1 MAAVVPSE
9 VTWRRAGATA
19 RLVIGIEFLVALAVI
34 LYAGLREYRNVF
46 DGAPQAVS
54 VRVEA
59 SCSAATASANC
70 QAVAQE
76 FTAGRHRIA
85 TDAAGT
91 LTVRVSTDEPAR
103 ARNLLVR
110 LAKPATVKLAV
121 SSPLPTEAIE
131 LTNAGRVVVPLP
143 ATESMTLSF
152 DIDEQI
158 AAGPIVLEEF
168 GVFEHREGLLNDT
181 RRFFPAIPPARYTTL
196 AQRGVA
202 ALSMFTVIAA
212 IFLPPGS
219 LKRYAAPV
227 LSIVCFS
234 LCLLDLTTLFSP
246 FVARDLRSFYAN
258 GPLLEPPGAN
268 LNGGLHQS
276 MRLLDGHGLTT
287 TDGVVPWERM
297 PGYALFCAIAG
308 TFFGHR
314 SLVDLATSTVLLQT
328 LFYSA
333 ALGVF
338 AAAAMQLF
346 TPSGVWAAG
355 ILIAWVPKQL
365 GFTQVDAVIAPAA
378 LLILAALAIR
388 IARVRRAQP
397 IPIGVDILVHA
408 SFALWFVLRPDVLPG
423 WAVVSI
429 VLHTK
434 QWRRLLIPVTF
445 FLVVGASWGAYKA
458 RYTGEFAL
466 TTTSAGASLFCG
478 LFEVPSRFRFAQACT
493 DETYFDW
500 MRRLT
505 PIQPQSAAA
514 NSLATREVLRFWA
527 TYPGHVIVMV
537 YDKMMQL
544 LNGDLWPGYV
554 TQLQVVVFNVV
565 PRYYLVVALL
575 SVIAVC
581 IAVRYER
588 ARTLLLAWPLF
599 LNAPV
604 FFVMFASFG
613 RFYSAVGIAL
623 LAASVPPLF
632 ERDFYSA
639 VWTRKGHA
647 AMAVACMVVFA
658 VTAWPIRTW
667 LLANNALH
675 YWTPILNPADSVL
688 ATFK

>member
-1 MAAVVPSE
+1 VIG
-9 VTWRRAGATA
+9 RRVGTTA
-19 RLVIGIEFLVALAVI
+19 RIVIGVEFLFAVAVI
-34 LYAGLREYRNVF
+34 LYVGLREYRNVF
-46 DGAPQAVS
+46 DGAPPAVP
-54 VRVEA
+54 VQVAA
-59 SCSAATASANC
+59 SCGGAVASATC
-70 QAVAQE
+70 HATVQE
-76 FTAGRHRIA
+76 FTPGRHRIA
-85 TDAAGT
+85 TDTAGR
-91 LTVRVSTDEPAR
+91 LTVRVSTDNPAR
-103 ARNLLVR
+103 ARHLLVR
-110 LAKPATVKLAV
+110 LATPATVKLAV
-121 SSPLPTEAIE
+121 SSQLPIEAIE
-131 LTNAGRVVVPLP
+131 LTNAGRAVVPLP
-143 ATESMTLSF
+143 ATESITLAF
-152 DIDEQI
+152 DVDEQ
-158 AAGPIVLEEF
+158 AAAAPIVLEEL
-168 GVFEHREGLLNDT
+168 GVFERREGLLNDT

-202 ALSMFTVIAA
+202 ALAMFTVIAA

-219 LKRYAAPV
+219 LKRYAPAV
-227 LSIVCFS
+227 LALVCFS
-234 LCLLDLTTLFSP
+234 LSLLDLTVLFSP
-246 FVARDLRSFYAN
+246 YVARDLRSFYAN

-276 MRLLDGHGLTT
+276 MRLLDGRGLTT

-297 PGYALFCAIAG
+297 PGYALFCATAG
-308 TFFGHR
+308 TLFGHR
-314 SLVDLATSTVLLQT
+314 SLVQLATSAVLLQA

-333 ALGVF
+333 ALGAF
-338 AAAAMQLF
+338 AAAAMPLF
-346 TPSGVWAAG
+346 TPAGVWAAG
-355 ILIAWVPKQL
+355 ILIAWLPKQL
-365 GFTQVDAVIAPAA
+365 GFTQVDAIIAPAA
-378 LLILAALAIR
+378 LLILAALAVR
-388 IARVRRAQP
+388 IDRVRRAQP
-397 IPIGVDILVHA
+397 VPIAVDILVHA

-429 VLHTK
+429 VLHAK
-434 QWRRLLIPVTF
+434 QWRRLLIPLTF
-445 FLVVGASWGAYKA
+445 FLVVGAAWGAYRA

-500 MRRLT
+500 IRRLT
-505 PIQPQSAAA
+505 PVQPQSAAA

-554 TQLQVVVFNVV
+554 TALQVAVFGVV

-581 IAVRYER
+581 VAVGYER

-599 LNAPV
+599 LNAPI

-623 LAASVPPLF
+623 LAAAVPPLF
-632 ERDFYSA
+632 EPGFYAA
-639 VWTRKGHA
+639 VRARKGQA
-647 AMAVACMVVFA
+647 AVAVAGMAVFA
-658 VTAWPIRTW
+658 MTAWPLRTW

-675 YWTPILNPADSVL
+675 YWTPLLNPANSVL